1 MPDQPF
7 GAAGADA
14 LLQSLGEQLAA
25 VGARFDLVVIGGSGL
40 LALGL
45 VDRATRDVDVLAI
58 VSGETLAVADPL
70 PPELAHARDRV
81 ARDFSLQSDWLN
93 PGPTELLRFGLP
105 DGFLAR
111 IETRTY
117 GDALTIR
124 YASRLD
130 QIHFKLYAMV
140 DQGAGRHETD
150 LRAMTPSA
158 AELRAAGRWARTH
171 DPSDGFRQELEAA
184 LAHLGLG
191 DVDLDA

>member
-1 MPDQPF
+1 MTDQPF
-7 GAAGADA
+7 GADQAGE
-14 LLQSLGEQLAA
+14 LLHSLGEQLAA
-25 VGARFDLVVIGGSGL
+25 AGAQFDLVVIGGSAL

-45 VDRATRDVDVLAI
+45 VARTTRDVDVLAI
-58 VSGETLAVADPL
+58 LRGETLAPADPL
-70 PPELAHARDRV
+70 PPELAIARDRV
-81 ARDFSLQSDWLN
+81 ARDFGLPSDWLN

-117 GDALTIR
+117 GGSLTIR

-140 DQGAGRHETD
+140 DQGAGRHEAD
-150 LRAMTPSA
+150 LRALAPSA
-158 AELRAAGRWARTH
+158 AELRAASRWARTH
-171 DPSDGFRQELEAA
+171 DPSEGFRQELEAA
-184 LAHLGLG
+184 LAHLGLV